1 VVIEAGVAAGYLIA
15 WAARKAKRVGGRLDA
30 EADGVIDV
38 SLDRLHEV
46 VAAKLGG
53 HPALAKLV
61 EQAEAAG
68 DAVNVD
74 GLTRE
79 QVELAL
85 TAEARKDDFFGR
97 QIADL
102 IVRVREAEQ
111 ATGITVTA
119 GPGSTVFTGKAEAK
133 ANGTGIAFAQVAG
146 DVHIT
151 HNAADPQKPG
161 RRSQ

>member
-38 SLDRLHEV
+38 SLDRLHEA

-61 EQAEAAG
+61 AQAGAAG
-68 DAVNVD
+68 DANEVD
-74 GLTRE
+74 FLTRE

-85 TAEARKDDFFGR
+85 TAEARKDDLFGR
-97 QIADL
+97 QITDL
-102 IVRVREAEQ
+102 IARVQQ
-111 ATGITVTA
+111 AAGNTVTA
-119 GPGSTVFTGKAEAK
+119 GPGSTVFTGNAEAK
-133 ANGTGIAFAQVAG
+133 ADGTGIAVGQVAG
-146 DVHIT
+146 DVHIGQD
-151 HNAADPQKPG
+151 AADPQKPG

>member
-38 SLDRLHEV
+38 SLDRLHEA
-46 VAAKLGG
+46 VAAKLGE
-53 HPALAKLV
+53 HPALAELV
-61 EQAEAAG
+61 EQAGAAG
-68 DAVNVD
+68 DASEVD

-85 TAEARKDDFFGR
+85 ATEAGKDDLFGR

-102 IVRVREAEQ
+102 IARVQ
-111 ATGITVTA
+111 AAGNMVAA
-119 GPGSTVFTGKAEAK
+119 GPGSTVFTGNAEAK
-133 ANGTGIAFAQVAG
+133 AGGTGIAFAQVAG
-146 DVHIT
+146 DVRIGQEV
-151 HNAADPQKPG
+151 AGPQKPG